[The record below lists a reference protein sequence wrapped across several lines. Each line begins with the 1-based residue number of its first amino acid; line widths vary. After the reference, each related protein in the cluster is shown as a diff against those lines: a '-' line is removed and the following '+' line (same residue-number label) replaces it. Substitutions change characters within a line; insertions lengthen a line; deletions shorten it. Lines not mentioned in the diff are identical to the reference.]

1 MQRGS
6 VSAASLWGL
15 PHWSP
20 DTACQASIDRLTARA
35 TPTGELPLIPLDE
48 VGELILPLGEE
59 DPGLIASLTDYQA
72 HKCGGVLVP
81 LLKSAPTVGAVL
93 SQLIRY
99 NPIHAS
105 PIIWQARSEDDHLFL
120 SVWLETEASGLDSM
134 ARELLVALALMQVTS
149 GLGSVTGGEVKPESI
164 HLGPSVGGFTWP
176 ATFQSIPVVPN
187 SPESG
192 LRIHR
197 DVLKRPNRGYEKPH
211 AVSLRDADAALNAF
225 RNRDSAATLKSEIKG
240 WIRAALPSGRYQLT
254 RLAER
259 MHCDKRTLQRKLV
272 RELGETFQSLLDES
286 RDEVVLPMLESGVF
300 PVSLI
305 SAHAG
310 FSNTGNFSRYF
321 SHRFGCSP
329 LNWCARQ
336 SPSIRQASS

>member
-15 PHWSP
+15 PQWSP
-20 DTACQASIDRLTARA
+20 DANCQASLEQMTSRA
-35 TPTGELPLIPLDE
+35 PYSGDLPLIPLTE
-48 VGELILPLGEE
+48 VGDLVRPLGEE
-59 DPGLIASLTDYQA
+59 DPGLLGALADYQA

-81 LLKSAPTVGAVL
+81 LLRSAPTVGAVL
-93 SQLIRY
+93 SQLVRY

-105 PIIWQARSEDDHLFL
+105 PFIWQVRADGDYVFMSLWLEDDGA
-120 SVWLETEASGLDSM
+120 SVDPEV
-134 ARELLVALALMQVTS
+134 RELLVTLGLMQVTS
-149 GLGSVTGGEVKPESI
+149 GLASITGGAFKPDSI
-164 HLGPSVGGFTWP
+164 HLGPCSGEFDWP
-176 ATFQSIPVVPN
+176 AAFQSIPIVAS

-197 DVLKRPNRGYEKPH
+197 DVLRRPNKGYESPH
-211 AVSLRDADAALNAF
+211 PVSLRDADVALENF
-225 RNRDSAATLKSEIKG
+225 RTHDVAATLKSEIKG
-240 WIRAALPSGRYQLT
+240 WIRAALPTGRYQLT

-259 MHCDKRTLQRKLV
+259 MHCDKRTLQRRLV
-272 RELGETFQSLLDES
+272 RELDETFQSLLDEA
-286 RDEVVLPMLESGVF
+286 RDEVVLPMLEAGVF

-305 SAHAG
+305 STHAG

-329 LNWCARQ
+329 LAWCAKR
-336 SPSIRQASS
+336 

>member
-1 MQRGS
+1 MRRGS

-15 PHWSP
+15 PQWSP
-20 DTACQASIDRLTARA
+20 APNCHTSLEQLTSQSASRGD
-35 TPTGELPLIPLDE
+35 LPLIPLKE
-48 VGELILPLGEE
+48 VGDLVRPLGEE
-59 DPGLIASLTDYQA
+59 DPGLLAALADYQG

-81 LLKSAPTVGAVL
+81 LLRSAPTVGAVL

-105 PIIWQARSEDDHLFL
+105 PVIWQVRADGDYVFMA
-120 SVWLETEASGLDSM
+120 VWLEAEVAPVDSEV
-134 ARELLVALALMQVTS
+134 RELLVTMALMHVTS
-149 GLGSVTGGEVKPESI
+149 GLASITGGAFKPESI
-164 HLGPSVGGFTWP
+164 HLGPSGSDFDWP
-176 ATFQSIPVVPN
+176 TTFQSIPVIAS

-197 DVLKRPNRGYEKPH
+197 DVLRRPNQGYEKPH
-211 AVSLRDADAALNAF
+211 LVSLRDADVALENF
-225 RNRDSAATLKSEIKG
+225 RTHDSAATLKSEIKG
-240 WIRAALPSGRYQLT
+240 WIRAALPTGRYQLT

-259 MHCDKRTLQRKLV
+259 MHCDKRTLQRRLV
-272 RELGETFQSLLDES
+272 RELDETFQSLLDES

-305 SAHAG
+305 STHAG

-329 LNWCARQ
+329 LAWCAQ
-336 SPSIRQASS
+336 K

>member
-15 PHWSP
+15 PQWSP
-20 DTACQASIDRLTARA
+20 DASCQASLEQLTSKA
-35 TPTGELPLIPLDE
+35 PYSGDLPLIPLKE
-48 VGELILPLGEE
+48 VGDLVRPLGEE
-59 DPGLIASLTDYQA
+59 DPCLLGALADYQA

-81 LLKSAPTVGAVL
+81 LLRSAPTVGAVL
-93 SQLIRY
+93 SQLVRY

-105 PIIWQARSEDDHLFL
+105 PFIWQVRADGDYVFMSLWLEDDGA
-120 SVWLETEASGLDSM
+120 SVDPEV
-134 ARELLVALALMQVTS
+134 RELLVTLGLMQVTS
-149 GLGSVTGGEVKPESI
+149 GLASITGGAFKPDSI
-164 HLGPSVGGFTWP
+164 HLGPCGGEFDWP
-176 ATFQSIPVVPN
+176 AAFQSIPVVAS

-197 DVLKRPNRGYEKPH
+197 DVLRRPNKGYENPH
-211 AVSLRDADAALNAF
+211 PVSLRDADVALENF
-225 RNRDSAATLKSEIKG
+225 RTHDVAATLKSEIKG
-240 WIRAALPSGRYQLT
+240 WIRAALPTGRYQLT

-259 MHCDKRTLQRKLV
+259 MHCDKRTLQRRLV
-272 RELGETFQSLLDES
+272 REMDETFQSLLDEA
-286 RDEVVLPMLESGVF
+286 RDEVVLPMLEAGVF

-305 SAHAG
+305 STHAG

-329 LNWCARQ
+329 LAWCAQR
-336 SPSIRQASS
+336 